1 MVSSLSNAEPKLSVP
16 LQSDQTHQAQR
27 GAGVRLKL
35 FVGQA
40 AIGIGQIDLLDCIG
54 RTGSLVLAATQMNM
68 DETRAENL
76 LALTSAGFSKPL
88 VIPAG
93 SDSNLLELT
102 ELGAAL
108 IHRYRK
114 QDSYIQNSSADL
126 KDWLTKQQA
135 SN

>member
-1 MVSSLSNAEPKLSVP
+1 MRSSLSNAEPKLSVP
-16 LQSDQTHQAQR
+16 LQSDQSHQAQR

-35 FVGQA
+35 FVGRA
-40 AIGIGQIDLLDCIG
+40 AIGIGQSELLDCIG
-54 RTGSLVLAATQMNM
+54 RTGSLVLAATQINM
-68 DETRAENL
+68 DETRAESL
-76 LALTSAGFSKPL
+76 LALTSVGFSKPL
-88 VIPAG
+88 VIPAE

-114 QDSYIQNSSADL
+114 QDSYIQNSSTDL
-126 KDWLTKQQA
+126 KDWQTKKQA

>member
-1 MVSSLSNAEPKLSVP
+1 MASSLSNTEPKLSVP
-16 LQSDQTHQAQR
+16 LQLDQSHQAQL

-35 FVGQA
+35 FVGPA

-54 RTGSLVLAATQMNM
+54 QTGSLILAATKMNM
-68 DETRAENL
+68 DEKHAERL

-88 VIPAG
+88 VVSAG